1 LISAERRIPH
11 EPEQVFAF
19 LADLRNHWRLEE
31 RFLELDDDVGPDG
44 GSIRLTGPFGL
55 SRKARTRVLE
65 AERPTRVAGRA
76 DLRGGTVGLVA
87 WEIRPEGSGS
97 SVRLSAQVPQ
107 AWWPDRVF
115 LALGGR
121 AWLRALFERALEN
134 LEKTL

>member
-11 EPEQVFAF
+11 EPERVFAF

-31 RFLELDDDVGPDG
+31 RFLELEHVGTDG
-44 GSIRLTGPFGL
+44 GVIRLTGPLGL
-55 SRKARTRVLE
+55 SRQARTRVVE

-76 DLRGGTVGLVA
+76 DLRGGTVGHVV
-87 WEIRPEGSGS
+87 WEIRPDGSGS
-97 SVRLSAQVPQ
+97 SVRLFAEVPE

-121 AWLRALFERALEN
+121 AWLRTLFERALEN